1 MADKQV
7 EGLKMIALVEFDE
20 AINKDVYEKL
30 KELYDFGEVTDRVFK
45 DYNCKLKPMEQNEYF
60 KDEVEKV
67 EDEYGDSHFVLKA
80 NKEKTIESYYLRDRA
95 QGDWIGITNTKHVV
109 DLKELYT
116 ACRKAQ
122 VRILEVA
129 RID

>member
-1 MADKQV
+1 
-7 EGLKMIALVEFDE
+7 MIALVEFDE

-30 KELYDFGEVTDRVFK
+30 KGIYDFGKVTDRVYK
-45 DYNCKLKPMEQNEYF
+45 DYNDKLKSMEKYEYF

-67 EDEYGDSHFVLKA
+67 EDEDGEFHFVLKT
-80 NKEKTIESYYLRDRA
+80 NKEKTIESYYLKDRVD
-95 QGDWIGITNTKHVV
+95 GDWIGITNIKHVV

>member
-1 MADKQV
+1 
-7 EGLKMIALVEFDE
+7 MIALVEFDE
-20 AINKDVYEKL
+20 AINKDVYEKI

-45 DYNCKLKPMEQNEYF
+45 DYTGELKPMEKDEYF

-67 EDEYGDSHFVLKA
+67 EDEDGKFHFVLKTD
-80 NKEKTIESYYLRDRA
+80 KEKIIESYYLKDRA
-95 QGDWIGITNTKHVV
+95 KGDWIGITNTKHIV

-116 ACRKAQ
+116 ACRKVQ

>member
-1 MADKQV
+1 
-7 EGLKMIALVEFDE
+7 MIALVEFDE

-30 KELYDFGEVTDRVFK
+30 KGIYDFGEVTDRVYK
-45 DYNCKLKPMEQNEYF
+45 DYNDELKPMEKYVYF

-67 EDEYGDSHFVLKA
+67 TDEDGQFHFVLKTD
-80 NKEKTIESYYLRDRA
+80 KEKIIESYSLRDRA

-109 DLKELYT
+109 DLQELYT

-122 VRILEVA
+122 VKILEVA
-129 RID
+129 RLD

>member
-1 MADKQV
+1 
-7 EGLKMIALVEFDE
+7 MIALVEFDE

>member
-1 MADKQV
+1 
-7 EGLKMIALVEFDE
+7 MIALVEFDE

-30 KELYDFGEVTDRVFK
+30 KELYNFGEVTDRVYK
-45 DYNCKLKPMEQNEYF
+45 DYNGKLKPMEQNEYF
-60 KDEVEKV
+60 KDAVEKV
-67 EDEYGDSHFVLKA
+67 EDEGGGFHFVLKN
-80 NKEKTIESYYLRDRA
+80 NKEKTVESYYIRDRA
-95 QGDWIGITNTKHVV
+95 KGDWIGITNTKHVV

>member
-1 MADKQV
+1 
-7 EGLKMIALVEFDE
+7 MIALVEFDE

-30 KELYDFGEVTDRVFK
+30 KGIYDFGEVTDRVFK

-67 EDEYGDSHFVLKA
+67 EDECGDSHFVLKT
-80 NKEKTIESYYLRDRA
+80 NKEKVIESYYLRDRA
-95 QGDWIGITNTKHVV
+95 KGDWIGITNIKHVV
-109 DLKELYT
+109 DLKELYK

>member
-1 MADKQV
+1 
-7 EGLKMIALVEFDE
+7 MIALVEFDE
-20 AINKDVYEKL
+20 TIKKDVYEKI

-45 DYNCKLKPMEQNEYF
+45 DYNGKLKPMEKGEYF

-67 EDEYGDSHFVLKA
+67 EDENGEFHFVLKTD
-80 NKEKTIESYYLRDRA
+80 KEKTIESYYLRDRA
-95 QGDWIGITNTKHVV
+95 NGDWIGITNTKHVV

-116 ACRKAQ
+116 ACRKVQ
-122 VRILEVA
+122 VRILEIA

>member
-1 MADKQV
+1 
-7 EGLKMIALVEFDE
+7 MIVLVEFDE

-67 EDEYGDSHFVLKA
+67 EDEDGDSHFILKTD
-80 NKEKTIESYYLRDRA
+80 KEKTIESYYLRDRA
-95 QGDWIGITNTKHVV
+95 KGDWIGITNTKHVV
-109 DLKELYT
+109 DLKELYK
-116 ACRKAQ
+116 ACRKVQ

-129 RID
+129 RMD

>member
-1 MADKQV
+1 
-7 EGLKMIALVEFDE
+7 MIALVEFDE

-30 KELYDFGEVTDRVFK
+30 KGIYDFGEVTDRVYK

-60 KDEVEKV
+60 KNEVEKV

-80 NKEKTIESYYLRDRA
+80 NKEKVIESYYLRDRA
-95 QGDWIGITNTKHVV
+95 KGDWIGISNTKHIV

-129 RID
+129 RLD

>member
-7 EGLKMIALVEFDE
+7 EGLKMIALVEFDK
-20 AINKDVYEKL
+20 ALSKDVYEKL
-30 KELYDFGEVTDRVFK
+30 KELYDFGEVTDRVYK
-45 DYNCKLKPMEQNEYF
+45 DYNDKIKPMETCVYF

-67 EDEYGDSHFVLKA
+67 EDEYGDSHYVLKT
-80 NKEKTIESYYLRDRA
+80 NKEKTIESFYLKDRVD
-95 QGDWIGITNTKHVV
+95 GDWIGITNTKHVV
-109 DLKELYT
+109 DLKELYK

>member
-1 MADKQV
+1 
-7 EGLKMIALVEFDE
+7 MIALVEFDN

-30 KELYDFGEVTDRVFK
+30 KGIYDFGEVTDRVYK
-45 DYNCKLKPMEQNEYF
+45 DYNGKLKPMEKGEYF

-67 EDEYGDSHFVLKA
+67 EDEYGDSHYVLKT
-80 NKEKTIESYYLRDRA
+80 NKDKFIESFYLKDRVD
-95 QGDWIGITNTKHVV
+95 GDWIGITNTKHVV
-109 DLKELYT
+109 DLKELYK

>member
-1 MADKQV
+1 
-7 EGLKMIALVEFDE
+7 MIALVEFDE
-20 AINKDVYEKL
+20 AINKNVYEKL
-30 KELYDFGEVTDRVFK
+30 KELYDFGEVTDRVYK
-45 DYNCKLKPMEQNEYF
+45 DYNGKLKPMEQNEYF

-67 EDEYGDSHFVLKA
+67 EDEDGEVHFVLKA
-80 NKEKTIESYYLRDRA
+80 DKEKTIESYYLKDRA
-95 QGDWIGITNTKHVV
+95 KGDWIGISNTKHVV

-116 ACRKAQ
+116 ACRTVQ